1 VRDSLYVAWKYVR
14 YNRWKT
20 IVLVACIALITSLP
34 LALRIVVDE
43 SERQLMSRA
52 TDSPLVVGAKGS
64 ALDLV
69 MNTLY
74 FAGRPPEEIRM
85 GEAARIDDSGLA
97 QPIPVF
103 IRFKAR
109 GSPIVGT
116 TLDYLD
122 FRKLRVREGRSLAI
136 LGDCVLGA
144 SVAERLRLGPG
155 DTLVSSPENLF
166 DLAGAYP
173 LKMNVAGVL
182 EPSRTPDD
190 LAVFVDLKSAWI
202 MAGLGHGHQDLARSQ
217 DPTLILERDDRNVT
231 ANAKLREFTEIDAAN
246 LDSFHFH
253 GDRSGYPVTAVIA
266 VPRDP
271 KSRLLLM
278 GRYESASATRQIVKP
293 TAVIEE
299 LLANIF
305 EVERIMEAG
314 FLVVGLATALSI
326 VLVFVLSLRL
336 RQGEIATMF
345 KLGCSRMMI
354 GRLMAA
360 EIFIILL
367 LASGLT
373 VGSVAALGAL
383 GEPLVR
389 LVIAR

>member
-43 SERQLMSRA
+43 SERQLLSRA

-74 FAGRPPEEIRM
+74 FAGSPPEEIRM

-253 GDRSGYPVTAVIA
+253 GDRSSYPVTAVIA

-271 KSRLLLM
+271 KSRVLLM
-278 GRYESASATRQIVKP
+278 GRYESAAATRQIVKP